1 MRAIILNDYYIEPEP
16 YKYIRNA
23 LLTGKSREAIKSE
36 LLANGWWEDTI
47 ETAMTMIFDQP
58 VPKATAFNQVSRKTR
73 YVVWIL
79 IALVLLSLFWWFP
92 IHLVAGLMVATRHL

>member
-1 MRAIILNDYYIEPEP
+1 MTNYYIEPEP

-47 ETAMTMIFDQP
+47 EQNMTMIFDQP
-58 VPKATAFNQVSRKTR
+58 VPKATAFNQMSRKTS
-73 YVVWIL
+73 YVVL
-79 IALVLLSLFWWFP
+79 TVIALVLLGVFGGFLCFMIS
-92 IHLVAGLMVATRHL
+92 GLMAAYR

>member
-1 MRAIILNDYYIEPEP
+1 LTYYIEPEP

-47 ETAMTMIFDQP
+47 EQAMTMIFDQP
-58 VPKATAFNQVSRKTR
+58 VPKATAFNQFSRKTR
-73 YVVWIL
+73 YVYVVL
-79 IALVLLSLFWWFP
+79 TVIAFVLLGAFVGVFGSFLSFM
-92 IHLVAGLMVATRHL
+92 VAGLMAAYR

>member
-1 MRAIILNDYYIEPEP
+1 MRTIILTNYYSEPEP

-47 ETAMTMIFDQP
+47 EQTMTMIFDQP
-58 VPKATAFNQVSRKTR
+58 VPKATAFNQFSRKTR
-73 YVVWIL
+73 YVVWTV
-79 IALVLLSLFWWFP
+79 IALVLLAVLGGFLYFV
-92 IHLVAGLMVATRHL
+92 VAGLMAAYR

>member
-1 MRAIILNDYYIEPEP
+1 MTYYIEPEP

-47 ETAMTMIFDQP
+47 EKAMTMIFDQP
-58 VPKATAFNQVSRKTR
+58 VPKATAFNQFRSKKNALFFL
-73 YVVWIL
+73 IL
-79 IALVLLSLFWWFP
+79 LVFASILVGVLGGFLSF
-92 IHLVAGLMVATRHL
+92 IVAGLMAAYG